1 MRKRLLSILLLC
13 ALLTGSASAADLPA
27 EDAASPA
34 VLSAGEQITGAGI
47 DVSQFQGE
55 IDWDTTAQY
64 IDFAIIR
71 CGRGND
77 QTERDD
83 LKWAVNTAA
92 CERLGIPYGVYLY
105 SLAQT
110 DEDARSEAAHV
121 LRLLDGKH
129 PQLPVYLD
137 LEDSSIRDNCTKA
150 EVLRHATIFCETLQA
165 AGYSVGIYANRYWW
179 TTTLDDPAY
188 DQWDR
193 WLAVWAAETGYS
205 GSYSTWQNSNSG
217 SIPGIQ
223 TNVDLDLRYGKSL
236 RADHTHDYQITEHI
250 PPTCTDFGRNVYTC
264 SGCGASMTQPLRPI
278 SSEHVW
284 DTGTVIQQAS
294 CAGDGV
300 LRYTCTRCGATR
312 TEALPASP
320 CPSKDLTDVP
330 VPDNWAHAGIDYCV
344 RSGLMSG
351 VGGGRFAPKDTT
363 TRAQVVQIL
372 YNLAGEPK
380 VTDTTPFTDLTQDW
394 YKDAVLWAYQTG
406 VVAGTS
412 ETTFAPDAPV
422 TREQLAV
429 LLMEYANRVLKL
441 ARTGTPADL
450 SRFPDNGSVSSWAR
464 DALADAVALGLISG
478 TDDGSGTACL
488 SPQGSATR
496 EQTAAIL
503 TAFCGNINKG

>member
-13 ALLTGSASAADLPA
+13 ALLTGSAAAVQLPA

-47 DVSQFQGE
+47 DVSQFQGA

-71 CGRGND
+71 CGRGSD
-77 QTERDD
+77 LTAQDD
-83 LKWAVNTAA
+83 TKWAVNTAA

-105 SLAQT
+105 SLART
-110 DEDARSEAAHV
+110 DADARSEAAHA

-129 PQLPVYLD
+129 PQLPVYID
-137 LEDSSIRDNCTKA
+137 LEDSGIRDNCTKA
-150 EVLRHATIFCETLQA
+150 EVLRHVTIFCETLQA
-165 AGYSVGIYANRYWW
+165 AGYSVGVYANRYWW

-188 DQWDR
+188 DRWDR
-193 WLAVWAAETGYS
+193 WLAVWAAETGYG
-205 GSYSTWQNSNSG
+205 GSYSTWQTCNTG
-217 SIPGIQ
+217 RIPGIQ
-223 TNVDLDLRYGKSL
+223 ANVDIDLRYGASL

-250 PPTCTDFGRNVYTC
+250 ALTCTDFGRNVYTC
-264 SGCGASMTQPLRPI
+264 SGCGASVTQPLRPLGG
-278 SSEHVW
+278 EHTW
-284 DTGTVIQQAS
+284 DGGTVVKQAS

-300 LRYTCTRCGATR
+300 LRYTCTRCGTAR
-312 TEALPASP
+312 TETIPAPP
-320 CPSKDLTDVP
+320 CSSKGLTDVP
-330 VPDNWAHAGIDYCV
+330 APDNWAHPGIDFCV
-344 RSGLMSG
+344 RGGLMSG
-351 VGGGRFAPKDTT
+351 VGGGRFAPKATGT
-363 TRAQVVQIL
+363 I
-372 YNLAGEPK
+372 
-380 VTDTTPFTDLTQDW
+380 PFTDLTQDW

-412 ETTFAPDAPV
+412 ETTFAPDVPV

-429 LLMEYANRVLKL
+429 LLMEYASRVLKL
-441 ARTGTPADL
+441 ARTWTPADL
-450 SRFPDNGSVSSWAR
+450 SRFPDSGSVSGWAR

-478 TDDGSGTACL
+478 TDDGSGTARL

-503 TAFCGNINKG
+503 TAFCENVK

>member
-13 ALLTGSASAADLPA
+13 ALLAGSASAAQLPA
-27 EDAASPA
+27 EDAASPD
-34 VLSAGEQITGAGI
+34 VLSAGERITGAGI
-47 DVSQFQGE
+47 DVSQYQGV

-71 CGRGND
+71 CGRGSD
-77 QTERDD
+77 LTAQDD
-83 LKWAVNTAA
+83 TKWAVNTAA

-110 DEDARSEAAHV
+110 DEEARSEAAHA

-129 PQLPVYLD
+129 PH
-137 LEDSSIRDNCTKA
+137 TKA
-150 EVLRHATIFCETLQA
+150 EVLRHVTIFCETLQA
-165 AGYSVGIYANRYWW
+165 AGYSVGVYANRYWW
-179 TTTLDDPAY
+179 TTTLDDPTY
-188 DQWDR
+188 DRWDR
-193 WLAVWAAETGYS
+193 WLAVWAAETGYG
-205 GSYSTWQNSNSG
+205 GSYSTWQTCNTG
-217 SIPGIQ
+217 RIPGIQ
-223 TNVDLDLRYGKSL
+223 ANVDIDLRYGASL

-250 PPTCTDFGRNVYTC
+250 ALTCTDFGRNVYTC
-264 SGCGASMTQPLRPI
+264 SGCGASVTQPLRPLGG
-278 SSEHVW
+278 EHVW
-284 DTGTVIQQAS
+284 DGGTVVKQAS

-300 LRYTCTRCGATR
+300 LRYTCTRCGTAR
-312 TEALPASP
+312 TETIPAPP
-320 CPSKDLTDVP
+320 CSSNGLTDVP
-330 VPDNWAHAGIDYCV
+330 APDNWAHPGIDFCV
-344 RSGLMSG
+344 RGGLMSG
-351 VGGGRFAPKDTT
+351 VGGGRFAPKATT

-380 VTDTTPFTDLTQDW
+380 ATGTMPFTDLTQDW

-412 ETTFAPDAPV
+412 ATTFSPDAPV

-429 LLMEYANRVLKL
+429 LLMEYASRVLKPT
-441 ARTGTPADL
+441 RTWTPADL
-450 SRFPDNGSVSSWAR
+450 SRFPDNGSVSDWAR

-478 TDDGSGTACL
+478 TDDGSGTARL

-503 TAFCGNINKG
+503 TAFCENVK

>member
-13 ALLTGSASAADLPA
+13 ALLTGSAAAVQLPA

-47 DVSQFQGE
+47 DVSQFQGV

-71 CGRGND
+71 CGRGSD
-77 QTERDD
+77 LTAQDD
-83 LKWAVNTAA
+83 TKWAVNTAA

-105 SLAQT
+105 SLART
-110 DEDARSEAAHV
+110 DADARSEAAHA

-129 PQLPVYLD
+129 PQLPVYID
-137 LEDSSIRDNCTKA
+137 LEDSGIRDNCTKA
-150 EVLRHATIFCETLQA
+150 EVLRHVTIFCETLQA
-165 AGYSVGIYANRYWW
+165 AGYSVGVYANRYWW
-179 TTTLDDPAY
+179 TTTLDDPTY
-188 DQWDR
+188 DRWDR
-193 WLAVWAAETGYS
+193 WLAVWAAETGYG
-205 GSYSTWQNSNSG
+205 GSYSTWQTCNTG
-217 SIPGIQ
+217 RIPGIQ
-223 TNVDLDLRYGKSL
+223 ANVDIDLRYGASL

-250 PPTCTDFGRNVYTC
+250 ALTCTDFGRNVYTC
-264 SGCGASMTQPLRPI
+264 SGCGASVTQPLRPLGG
-278 SSEHVW
+278 EHTW
-284 DTGTVIQQAS
+284 DGGTVIKQAS

-300 LRYTCTRCGATR
+300 LRYTCTRCGTAR
-312 TEALPASP
+312 TETIPAPP
-320 CPSKDLTDVP
+320 CSSKGLTDVP
-330 VPDNWAHAGIDYCV
+330 APDNWAHPGIDFCV
-344 RSGLMSG
+344 RG
-351 VGGGRFAPKDTT
+351 VGGGRFAPKATT

-380 VTDTTPFTDLTQDW
+380 ATGTMPFTDLTQDW

-429 LLMEYANRVLKL
+429 LLMEYASRVLKL
-441 ARTGTPADL
+441 ARTWTPADL
-450 SRFPDNGSVSSWAR
+450 SRFPDSGSVSGWAR

-478 TDDGSGTACL
+478 TDDGSGTARL

-503 TAFCGNINKG
+503 TAFCENINKK

>member
-13 ALLTGSASAADLPA
+13 ALLTGSAAAVQLPA

-47 DVSQFQGE
+47 DVSQFQGV

-71 CGRGND
+71 CGRGSD
-77 QTERDD
+77 LTAQDD
-83 LKWAVNTAA
+83 TKWAVNTAA

-105 SLAQT
+105 SLALT
-110 DEDARSEAAHV
+110 DADARSEAAHA

-129 PQLPVYLD
+129 PQLPVYID
-137 LEDSSIRDNCTKA
+137 LEDSGIRDNCTKA
-150 EVLRHATIFCETLQA
+150 EVLRHVTIFCETLQA
-165 AGYSVGIYANRYWW
+165 AGYSVGVYANRYWW
-179 TTTLDDPAY
+179 TTTLDDPTY
-188 DQWDR
+188 DRWDR
-193 WLAVWAAETGYS
+193 WLAVWAAETGYG
-205 GSYSTWQNSNSG
+205 GSYSTWQTCNTG
-217 SIPGIQ
+217 RIPGIQ
-223 TNVDLDLRYGKSL
+223 
-236 RADHTHDYQITEHI
+236 A
-250 PPTCTDFGRNVYTC
+250 
-264 SGCGASMTQPLRPI
+264 
-278 SSEHVW
+278 
-284 DTGTVIQQAS
+284 
-294 CAGDGV
+294 
-300 LRYTCTRCGATR
+300 
-312 TEALPASP
+312 
-320 CPSKDLTDVP
+320 
-330 VPDNWAHAGIDYCV
+330 PDNWAHPGIDFCV
-344 RSGLMSG
+344 RGGLMSG
-351 VGGGRFAPKDTT
+351 VGGGRFAPKATT

-380 VTDTTPFTDLTQDW
+380 ATGTMPFTDLTQDW

-429 LLMEYANRVLKL
+429 LLMEYASRVLKL
-441 ARTGTPADL
+441 ARTWTPADL
-450 SRFPDNGSVSSWAR
+450 SRFPDSGSVSGWAR

-478 TDDGSGTACL
+478 TDDGSGTARL

-503 TAFCGNINKG
+503 TAFCENVK

>member
-13 ALLTGSASAADLPA
+13 ALLTDSAAAVQLPA

-34 VLSAGEQITGAGI
+34 VLSAGERITGAGI
-47 DVSQFQGE
+47 DVSQYQGV

-71 CGRGND
+71 CGRGSD
-77 QTERDD
+77 LTAQDD
-83 LKWAVNTAA
+83 TKWAVNTAA

-105 SLAQT
+105 SLART
-110 DEDARSEAAHV
+110 DADARSEAAHA

-129 PQLPVYLD
+129 PQLPVYID
-137 LEDSSIRDNCTKA
+137 LEDSGIRDNCTKA
-150 EVLRHATIFCETLQA
+150 EVLRHVTIFCETLQA
-165 AGYSVGIYANRYWW
+165 AGYSVGVYANRYWW
-179 TTTLDDPAY
+179 TTTLDDPTY
-188 DQWDR
+188 DRWDR
-193 WLAVWAAETGYS
+193 WLAVWAAETGYG
-205 GSYSTWQNSNSG
+205 GSYSTWQTCNTG
-217 SIPGIQ
+217 RIPGIQ
-223 TNVDLDLRYGKSL
+223 ANVDIDLRYGASL

-250 PPTCTDFGRNVYTC
+250 ALTCTDFGRNVYTC
-264 SGCGASMTQPLRPI
+264 SGCGASVTQPLRR
-278 SSEHVW
+278 
-284 DTGTVIQQAS
+284 GTA
-294 CAGDGV
+294 
-300 LRYTCTRCGATR
+300 R
-312 TEALPASP
+312 TETIPAPP
-320 CPSKDLTDVP
+320 CSSKGLTDVP
-330 VPDNWAHAGIDYCV
+330 APDNWAHPGIDFCV
-344 RSGLMSG
+344 RGGLMSG
-351 VGGGRFAPKDTT
+351 VGGGRFAPKATT

-380 VTDTTPFTDLTQDW
+380 ATGTMPFTDLTQDW

-429 LLMEYANRVLKL
+429 LLMEYASRVLKL
-441 ARTGTPADL
+441 ARTWTPADL
-450 SRFPDNGSVSSWAR
+450 SRFPDSGSVSDWAR

-478 TDDGSGTACL
+478 TDDGSGTARL

-503 TAFCGNINKG
+503 TAFCENVK